1 MAVREIF
8 AGMPWWVKWVAVPL
22 IAIVVFGGL
31 IASVVGFVI
40 GLLFKVLVFVA
51 LVGGL
56 SSSYGSSRP
65 RPQRERL
72 VAATGRT
79 SGRRGGIRSRQRTAV
94 ADPVG

>member
-1 MAVREIF
+1 MREMF

-40 GLLFKVLVFVA
+40 GLLFKVLVFVV

-56 SSSYGSSRP
+56 VFVVRKFMSSS
-65 RPQRERL
+65 ER
-72 VAATGRT
+72 
-79 SGRRGGIRSRQRTAV
+79 S
-94 ADPVG
+94 DW